1 MPFTLNAN
9 EYLANLTNLCLQVLT
24 FDSLNFTNRFGVF
37 GRKYTEWGDKLA
49 CVNAWVADGENYSL
63 GTASFDDP
71 YGADKPV
78 VVETT
83 ITTRLK
89 KRYSLQLAEDLLR
102 GAFEDSNSLQA
113 FLAVLMKQLRTKS
126 EIDIYNQVIADFGA
140 LTVPAVNA
148 GASITGTVDTEANIK
163 AVYTAIM
170 QRAHEMKLPN
180 LKYGMVKKASD
191 GSTTQQVCAE
201 GDRLILF
208 LTPEWK
214 SKFDTYINASLLNS
228 SEIDLYKVFDEIRV
242 VDVADNTTLSTVGT
256 VKGWMCTDDVYRYS
270 PRIQTIRNNPNGANL
285 TMNYFYHVWTN
296 MGFTNAGQLSF
307 IGTPVPASPST

>member
-37 GRKYTEWGDKLA
+37 ARKYTEWGDKLA
-49 CVNAWVADGENYSL
+49 CVNAWVADGENYNL
-63 GTASFDDP
+63 GNADFDNP
-71 YGADKPV
+71 YGADKPT
-78 VVETT
+78 VVEMT
-83 ITTRLK
+83 ITTKLK

-126 EIDIYNQVIADFGA
+126 EIDIYEQVIADFA
-140 LTVPAVNA
+140 TLSVPTVNA
-148 GASITGTVDTEANIK
+148 GASITGSVDTEDNIK
-163 AVYTAIM
+163 KVYTAIM

-180 LKYGMVKKASD
+180 NKYGMVEKDS
-191 GSTTQQVCAE
+191 SNTQLVCAE

-242 VDVADNTTLSTVGT
+242 VDVDDNSALSSVGT
-256 VKGWMCTDDVYRYS
+256 VTGWMCTDDVYRYS

-296 MGFTNAGQLSF
+296 MGFTGAGQLSF
-307 IGTPVPASPST
+307 IGTPAQ